1 MRKLCWFTL
10 AFPSLFLLAA
20 LSEADAKPSFQK
32 GKVSCSVVEYWSA
45 SSQGSCSFILPN
57 PRRFSV
63 GKGELE
69 VCVNNEVSA
78 NSCNTTKTGA
88 ALLMLRF
95 GPGTHNTTS
104 ETEYLTATP
113 HAISDTANK
122 FTIMRMGC
130 CNSSTPKGEGN
141 VKSLVPEAVSTGNI
155 TVAATFIFWFVTG
168 LGATASK
175 SRLICPP
182 WTVTNITSTRQ
193 NVYFQ
198 YTLPYM
204 DASDESINVT
214 SEKKRI
220 LHILISSWVTSNI
233 VKWFYDGTSTFFIIA
248 EQVVPRLK
256 SSGHTCSMSSNLCCS
271 LGKPKNTS
279 HIRRRVESMLSDLCC
294 PCVSLQKSIDR
305 SNSRSWFEISTTT
318 NTLYKVEDLSG
329 FSLSTKTQEYICHR
343 KTGTGYI
350 PVPHISVFPIKL
362 TLGLGLLC
370 AFLMFGISGVYLSV
384 KKHKFIN
391 LKAKFFQKN
400 GGLLLEQ
407 HISSHGSPKIFTSE
421 ELKVAADYYNQ
432 IHTFSPVESGKV
444 HKGLLSN
451 GAIVAITETVVEE
464 GQIGRFINEVVTHTK
479 INHENVVKLLGYC
492 LETEAPMLVYVLAR
506 NGTLFDYIHH
516 VNGKKAL
523 SWHIL
528 LKIASESAA
537 ALAYLHSAAETSKP
551 MIIHGNVNSS
561 NILLSDCFVAK
572 VFGFGSSRL
581 VRVPS
586 NESQM
591 NTLVQQT
598 VGYLDPE
605 YLQTGQ
611 LTDRVM
617 SIALESSC
625 YNF

>member
-1 MRKLCWFTL
+1 MFDLFHASLKSNTSSLAPGISLKTQELYALVFLTRYLDLIVKYYSVYNTLGKLIFIGTSFATVLW
-10 AFPSLFLLAA
+10 AFSIYLEAVAILPQLVLLQRSRNIDNLTGNYVFLLGAYRSLYLVNWIYRFFTDLHRVRWIRLVQTA
-20 LSEADAKPSFQK
+20 LYADFFYYYIKSIIRSRRQARFQK

-45 SSQGSCSFILPN
+45 SSQGSCSFILPY

-63 GKGELE
+63 GKSELE
-69 VCVNNEVSA
+69 VCVNNEVST

-88 ALLMLRF
+88 ALFMLRF
-95 GPGTHNTTS
+95 GPATHNTTS

-122 FTIMRMGC
+122 FTIIRMGC

-182 WTVTNITSTRQ
+182 LTVTNITSTRQ

-204 DASDESINVT
+204 DASDESINVM
-214 SEKKRI
+214 SEKEGI

-233 VKWFYDGTSTFFIIA
+233 VKWFYDGTSTFFIVA

-256 SSGHTCSMSSNLCCS
+256 SSGHTCSMSPNLGC
-271 LGKPKNTS
+271 LLAKLKNTS
-279 HIRRRVESMLSDLCC
+279 HIRRRVESMLPDLCC
-294 PCVSLQKSIDR
+294 PYVSLQKSIGK

-362 TLGLGLLC
+362 T
-370 AFLMFGISGVYLSV
+370 
-384 KKHKFIN
+384 
-391 LKAKFFQKN
+391 
-400 GGLLLEQ
+400 
-407 HISSHGSPKIFTSE
+407 
-421 ELKVAADYYNQ
+421 
-432 IHTFSPVESGKV
+432 
-444 HKGLLSN
+444 
-451 GAIVAITETVVEE
+451 
-464 GQIGRFINEVVTHTK
+464 
-479 INHENVVKLLGYC
+479 

>member
-1 MRKLCWFTL
+1 
-10 AFPSLFLLAA
+10 
-20 LSEADAKPSFQK
+20 
-32 GKVSCSVVEYWSA
+32 
-45 SSQGSCSFILPN
+45 
-57 PRRFSV
+57 
-63 GKGELE
+63 
-69 VCVNNEVSA
+69 
-78 NSCNTTKTGA
+78 
-88 ALLMLRF
+88 MLRS

-113 HAISDTANK
+113 HAISDTAN
-122 FTIMRMGC
+122 
-130 CNSSTPKGEGN
+130 
-141 VKSLVPEAVSTGNI
+141 
-155 TVAATFIFWFVTG
+155 
-168 LGATASK
+168 
-175 SRLICPP
+175 
-182 WTVTNITSTRQ
+182 
-193 NVYFQ
+193 
-198 YTLPYM
+198 
-204 DASDESINVT
+204 
-214 SEKKRI
+214 
-220 LHILISSWVTSNI
+220 
-233 VKWFYDGTSTFFIIA
+233 
-248 EQVVPRLK
+248 
-256 SSGHTCSMSSNLCCS
+256 
-271 LGKPKNTS
+271 
-279 HIRRRVESMLSDLCC
+279 
-294 PCVSLQKSIDR
+294 
-305 SNSRSWFEISTTT
+305 
-318 NTLYKVEDLSG
+318 NTLYKVAYLSR
-329 FSLSTKTQEYICHR
+329 FSLTTKTQEYIYHR

-370 AFLMFGISGVYLSV
+370 AFLMSGISGIYLSV

-407 HISSHGSPKIFTSE
+407 HISSLGSPKIFTSE

-464 GQIGRFINEVVTHTK
+464 GQIGRFINEIVTLTK
-479 INHENVVKLLGYC
+479 INHENVVKLLGCC

-523 SWHIL
+523 PWHIL

-537 ALAYLHSAAETSKP
+537 ALAYLYSAAETSKP

-581 VRVPS
+581 VPVPS

-611 LTDRVM
+611 LTDKSDVY
-617 SIALESSC
+617 SFGVVLLELLTGEMPLSFNRPENRRIITSHFVSSVEQNDIFQVVVPQLVNEGNREQLRAVAELAKSC
-625 YNF
+625 LKLSSAERPAMEEVAGELRRLCGSTHSS